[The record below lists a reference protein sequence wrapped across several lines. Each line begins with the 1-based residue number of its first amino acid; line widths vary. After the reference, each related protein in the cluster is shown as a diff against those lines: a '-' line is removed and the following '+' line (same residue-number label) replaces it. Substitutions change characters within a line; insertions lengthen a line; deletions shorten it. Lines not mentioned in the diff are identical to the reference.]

1 VDTDVC
7 EEEAATIVFADS
19 DRAAAEEGGDAKAS
33 TRLYRELAC
42 VLADWME
49 AASFICT
56 KLCEDI
62 YLKV

>member
-7 EEEAATIVFADS
+7 EEAATIVFADS
-19 DRAAAEEGGDAKAS
+19 DRAAAEGGDAKAS

-62 YLKV
+62 CLKV